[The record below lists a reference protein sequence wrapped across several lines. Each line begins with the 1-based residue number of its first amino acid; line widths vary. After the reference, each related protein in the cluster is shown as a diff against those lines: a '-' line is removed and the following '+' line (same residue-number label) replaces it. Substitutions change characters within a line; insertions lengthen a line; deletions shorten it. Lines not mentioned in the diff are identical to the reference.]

1 MSVFLDKYDLTA
13 GQLRTGQREIKE
25 ELEMLQEKKL
35 DRIDFKE
42 EMETRKYEFNVLK
55 SKVEEARLQHLTVEG
70 YIDRYLPLKVQT
82 MIAEALGLVV
92 AKKDKRKLDD
102 FMRNKIIEL
111 KMDFVSE
118 KAINLQ
124 KKLQKAV
131 NDVLKKSKA

>member
-1 MSVFLDKYDLTA
+1 
-13 GQLRTGQREIKE
+13 
-25 ELEMLQEKKL
+25 
-35 DRIDFKE
+35 
-42 EMETRKYEFNVLK
+42 
-55 SKVEEARLQHLTVEG
+55 
-70 YIDRYLPLKVQT
+70 